1 MELADR
7 PRNVREPE
15 EKLARL
21 IAGARTVFEKDGYAR
36 ARIQEICR
44 SAGVSVGTFYEHFEG
59 KADLLLHIA
68 EFESER
74 LQFPVVTSRQELEYS
89 LAQCVGSPLA
99 GIARAWLEAIEVEPE
114 LRLAHA
120 QLRRAHVEMYT
131 GWVREARAHRGGG
144 SSLVNDRA
152 TARAII
158 ALLKEALT
166 ATYEPALPRTAE
178 LARAAWYLLFGE

>member
-1 MELADR
+1 MELVDR
-7 PRNVREPE
+7 PRHVREPE

-21 IAGARTVFEKDGYAR
+21 IASATTVFGKDGYAH
-36 ARIQEICR
+36 ARVQDICR
-44 SAGVSVGTFYEHFEG
+44 NARVSVGTFYEHFES

-68 EFESER
+68 ELEDER
-74 LQFPVVTSRQELEYS
+74 LQFPVVTSRKELEHS
-89 LAQCVGSPLA
+89 MAQCVGSPVA

-120 QLRRAHVEMYT
+120 RLRRGHLDRYT
-131 GWVREARAHRGGG
+131 EWVREARVRRDGDAPPI
-144 SSLVNDRA
+144 DERA

-166 ATYEPALPRTAE
+166 ATYEPAVPRTAH
-178 LARAAWYLLFGE
+178 LARAAWFLLFGE

>member
-7 PRNVREPE
+7 PRRVRQPE
-15 EKLARL
+15 EKVGRL
-21 IAGARTVFEKDGYAR
+21 IVSATTVFGKDGYAR
-36 ARIQEICR
+36 ARVQDICR
-44 SAGVSVGTFYEHFEG
+44 NAGVSVGTFYEHFES

-68 EFESER
+68 ELEDER
-74 LQFPVVTSRQELEYS
+74 LQFPVVTSRTELEHS
-89 LAQCVGSPLA
+89 MAQCVGSPFA

-120 QLRRAHVEMYT
+120 RLRRGHLDRYSE
-131 GWVREARAHRGGG
+131 WVRAARVRRDGDAPQI
-144 SSLVNDRA
+144 DERA

-166 ATYEPALPRTAE
+166 ATYEPALPRTAD
-178 LARAAWYLLFGE
+178 LARAAWYLLFAE

>member
-7 PRNVREPE
+7 PRHVREPE

-21 IAGARTVFEKDGYAR
+21 IASATTVFGKDGYAR
-36 ARIQEICR
+36 ARVQDICR
-44 SAGVSVGTFYEHFEG
+44 DAGVSVGTFYEHFES

-68 EFESER
+68 ELQDER
-74 LQFPVVTSRQELEYS
+74 VGPPPAATREDLERGIGQF
-89 LAQCVGSPLA
+89 VGSPLA
-99 GIARAWLEAIEVEPE
+99 GIARAWLEAIEVEPA
-114 LRLAHA
+114 LRVAHA
-120 QLRRAHVEMYT
+120 RLRRGHLDRYAA
-131 GWVREARAHRGGG
+131 WVRETRAVRGEVTP
-144 SSLVNDRA
+144 SIDERA

-166 ATYEPALPRTAE
+166 ATYEPAVPRTTD